1 MANREKRLKRAKL
14 KAKNANIVK
23 AKRQNKSSI
32 KTQNEQVIKIS
43 SKQISFF
50 ESLSSYENKFEC
62 IPAIK
67 SWVMEQAL
75 SIPQD
80 LEAVVANVL
89 ALFMLW
95 DASGEETAE
104 KTELIYLSSELLESS
119 EFHKW
124 MSS

>member
-14 KAKNANIVK
+14 KAKSASIVK
-23 AKRQNKSSI
+23 AKRQSNSSM
-32 KTQNEQVIKIS
+32 KTQNEQVIKMS
-43 SKQISFF
+43 SKQISLF

-62 IPAIK
+62 IPAIR
-67 SWVMEQAL
+67 SWVMEQAP
-75 SIPQD
+75 SSPQD

-104 KTELIYLSSELLESS
+104 KAELIYISSALLESS